1 MRQIGRRRTTQYAGE
16 EATEC
21 PWPPREMLKQMLA
34 EATDLQL
41 AELLDR
47 SREEIRHQRVA
58 LNVPS
63 FGRGGS
69 SKEKAERRERFLDTW
84 LPQLQ
89 AIGYPIRGASL
100 HGSG

>member
-34 EATDLQL
+34 E
-41 AELLDR
+41 LLDR

-58 LNVPS
+58 LSVPS